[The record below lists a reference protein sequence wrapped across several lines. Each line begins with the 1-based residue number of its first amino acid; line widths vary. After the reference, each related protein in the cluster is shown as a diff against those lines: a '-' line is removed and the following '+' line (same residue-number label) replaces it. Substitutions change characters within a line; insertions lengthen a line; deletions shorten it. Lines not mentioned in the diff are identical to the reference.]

1 VRIVIGEDSA
11 LFREGM
17 TRLLTESGHEVVA
30 KVGDATALIDAVH
43 THAPDA
49 VVIDVRM
56 PPDLTDDGARAA
68 KQLRAANP
76 TLPMVLLSQH
86 VETKN
91 CVELA
96 SSGYFGYL
104 LKDRVI
110 EIDQFLETLDVISR
124 GGSVL
129 DPLVVSQLLSP
140 GDVYDPVKQLSERE
154 FDVLSYMAQGRTNLG
169 ISRVL
174 HLSERTVESHV
185 TRIIH
190 KLGIHVAAEDNRR
203 VLAVL
208 AYLQSR
214 HGEPDRHP

>member
-17 TRLLTESGHEVVA
+17 TRLLTEGGHEVVA
-30 KVGDATALIDAVH
+30 QARDAVAFVAAVH
-43 THAPDA
+43 DHAPDA
-49 VVIDVRM
+49 VVVDVRM

-68 KQLRAANP
+68 QQLRATHP
-76 TLPMVLLSQH
+76 TMPIVLLSQH

-110 EIDQFLETLDVISR
+110 EVDQFLETLDVVSR

-129 DPLVVSQLLSP
+129 DPLVVSQLMSP
-140 GDVYDPVKQLSERE
+140 GDADDPVNQLSERE
-154 FDVLSYMAQGRTNLG
+154 FDVLSLMAQGRANLG
-169 ISRVL
+169 ISEAL
-174 HLSERTVESHV
+174 HLSERTVETHV
-185 TRIIH
+185 TRIIQ
-190 KLGIHVAAEDNRR
+190 KLGIHVSAEDNRR

-208 AYLQSR
+208 VYLQTRS
-214 HGEPDRHP
+214 H

>member
-1 VRIVIGEDSA
+1 MRVVIGEDSA

-30 KVGDATALIDAVH
+30 QAGNAAALLAAVH
-43 THAPDA
+43 DHAPDV

-68 KQLRAANP
+68 QQLRAANP

-96 SSGYFGYL
+96 EGGYFGYL

-110 EIDQFLETLDVISR
+110 EVDQFLETLEIVSR

-129 DPLVVSQLLSP
+129 DPLVVSQLLAP
-140 GDVYDPVKQLSERE
+140 GDAYDPVKQLSQRE
-154 FDVLSYMAQGRTNLG
+154 FDVLAHMAQGRTNLG
-169 ISRVL
+169 ISQVL
-174 HLSERTVESHV
+174 NLSERTVESHV

-214 HGEPDRHP
+214 HR

>member
-1 VRIVIGEDSA
+1 MRIVIGEDSA

-17 TRLLTESGHEVVA
+17 TRLLTEGGHEVVA
-30 KVGDATALIDAVH
+30 QAGDAAALVHAVH

-49 VVIDVRM
+49 VVVDVRM

-68 KQLRAANP
+68 QQLRAAYP

-96 SSGYFGYL
+96 ASGYFGYL

-110 EIDQFLETLDVISR
+110 EVDQFLETLDVVSR

-140 GDVYDPVKQLSERE
+140 GDAHDPVKQLSERE
-154 FDVLSYMAQGRTNLG
+154 LDVLSHMAQGRANLG
-169 ISRVL
+169 ISQAL

-214 HGEPDRHP
+214 HN

>member
-30 KVGDATALIDAVH
+30 QAGDAAALIAAVH
-43 THAPDA
+43 DHAPDA
-49 VVIDVRM
+49 VVVDVRM

-96 SSGYFGYL
+96 ASGYFGYL
-104 LKDRVI
+104 LKDMVI
-110 EIDQFLETLDVISR
+110 EVDQFLETLDVVSR

-140 GDVYDPVKQLSERE
+140 GDAHDPVKRLSERE
-154 FDVLSYMAQGRTNLG
+154 FDVLSHMAQGRTNLG
-169 ISRVL
+169 ISQAL

-214 HGEPDRHP
+214 QS

>member
-30 KVGDATALIDAVH
+30 QAGDAAALIDAVRN
-43 THAPDA
+43 HAPDA

-68 KQLRAANP
+68 QQLRAANP

-96 SSGYFGYL
+96 TSGYFGYL

-110 EIDQFLETLDVISR
+110 EVDQFLETLDVVSR

-140 GDVYDPVKQLSERE
+140 GDADDAVKQLSERE
-154 FDVLSYMAQGRTNLG
+154 FDVLSHMAQGRTNLG
-169 ISRVL
+169 ISQAL

-190 KLGIHVAAEDNRR
+190 KLGIQVAAEDNRR

-214 HGEPDRHP
+214 HR

>member
-30 KVGDATALIDAVH
+30 QAADAAALIDVVH
-43 THAPDA
+43 HHAPDA
-49 VVIDVRM
+49 VVVDVRM

-68 KQLRAANP
+68 RRLRNENP
-76 TLPMVLLSQH
+76 TLPIVLLSQH

-96 SSGYFGYL
+96 AGGYFGYL

-110 EIDQFLETLDVISR
+110 EVDQFLETLDVVIR

-140 GDVYDPVKQLSERE
+140 GDADDPVKQLSKRE
-154 FDVLSYMAQGRTNLG
+154 FDVLSHMAQGRANLG
-169 ISRVL
+169 ISQAL
-174 HLSERTVESHV
+174 SLSERTVESHV
-185 TRIIH
+185 TRIIQ

-214 HGEPDRHP
+214 HR

>member
-11 LFREGM
+11 LFREGL

-30 KVGDATALIDAVH
+30 QAADAAALIDAVH
-43 THAPDA
+43 NYAPDS
-49 VVIDVRM
+49 VVVDVRM

-76 TLPMVLLSQH
+76 TLPIVLLSQH

-96 SSGYFGYL
+96 ACGYFGYL

-110 EIDQFLETLDVISR
+110 EVDQFLETLDVVSR

-140 GDVYDPVKQLSERE
+140 GDAYDPVKQLTERE
-154 FDVLSYMAQGRTNLG
+154 FDVLSHMAQGRANLG
-169 ISRVL
+169 ISQVL
-174 HLSERTVESHV
+174 HLSERTVETHV

-214 HGEPDRHP
+214 HG

>member
-1 VRIVIGEDSA
+1 MRIVIGEDST

-17 TRLLTESGHEVVA
+17 IRLLTESGHDVVA
-30 KVGDATALIDAVH
+30 QAGDAATLVEAVH
-43 THAPDA
+43 EHAPDA
-49 VVIDVRM
+49 VIIDVRM

-68 KQLRAANP
+68 QRLRAAYP

-91 CVELA
+91 CVDLA
-96 SSGYFGYL
+96 SGGYFGYL

-110 EIDQFLETLDVISR
+110 EVDQFLETLDVVSR

-140 GDVYDPVKQLSERE
+140 GDAKDPVKQLTQRE
-154 FDVLSYMAQGRTNLG
+154 FDVLSHMAQGRANLG
-169 ISRVL
+169 ISQAL
-174 HLSERTVESHV
+174 NLSERTVETHI
-185 TRIIH
+185 TRIIQ
-190 KLGIHVAAEDNRR
+190 KLGIHVSAEDNRR

-208 AYLQSR
+208 VYLQSR
-214 HGEPDRHP
+214 HH

>member
-1 VRIVIGEDSA
+1 MRIVSGEDSA

-17 TRLLTESGHEVVA
+17 TRLLTENGHEVVA
-30 KVGDATALIDAVH
+30 QAGDAVTLVDAVH
-43 THAPDA
+43 DQAPDV

-68 KQLRAANP
+68 QQLRTGHP

-96 SSGYFGYL
+96 TSGYFGYL

-110 EIDQFLETLDVISR
+110 EVDQFLEALDVVTR

-140 GDVYDPVKQLSERE
+140 GDAADPVKRLSDRE
-154 FDVLSYMAQGRTNLG
+154 FDVLSLMAQGRANLG
-169 ISRVL
+169 ISQAL
-174 HLSERTVESHV
+174 SLSERTVESHV
-185 TRIIH
+185 TRIIQ

-208 AYLQSR
+208 AYLQRR
-214 HGEPDRHP
+214 HR

>member
-30 KVGDATALIDAVH
+30 QAGDAVALIVAVQE
-43 THAPDA
+43 HAPDA
-49 VVIDVRM
+49 VVVDVRM

-68 KQLRAANP
+68 QRLRAANP

-96 SSGYFGYL
+96 TGGYFGYL

-110 EIDQFLETLDVISR
+110 EVDQFLESLDVVSH

-140 GDVYDPVKQLSERE
+140 GNADDPVKALSERE
-154 FDVLSYMAQGRTNLG
+154 FGVLSHMAQGRANLG
-169 ISRVL
+169 ISQAL
-174 HLSERTVESHV
+174 NLSERTVESHV
-185 TRIIH
+185 TRIIQ

-214 HGEPDRHP
+214 HR

>member
-11 LFREGM
+11 LFREGL
-17 TRLLTESGHEVVA
+17 TRLLTENGHEVVA
-30 KVGDATALIDAVH
+30 QTSDAVALIDAVH
-43 THAPDA
+43 AHAPDA
-49 VVIDVRM
+49 VVVDVRM
-56 PPDLTDDGARAA
+56 PPDLSDDGARAA
-68 KQLRAANP
+68 RQLRSANP

-96 SSGYFGYL
+96 TSGYFGYL

-110 EIDQFLETLDVISR
+110 EVDQFLETLEVVSR

-129 DPLVVSQLLSP
+129 DPLVVSQLMSP
-140 GDVYDPVKQLSERE
+140 GDSDDPVKQLSERE
-154 FDVLSYMAQGRTNLG
+154 FDVLSLMAQGRANLG
-169 ISRVL
+169 ISQSL

-185 TRIIH
+185 THIIQ
-190 KLGIHVAAEDNRR
+190 KLGIHVTVEDNRR

-214 HGEPDRHP
+214 

>member
-17 TRLLTESGHEVVA
+17 TRLLTENGHDVVA
-30 KVGDATALIDAVH
+30 QSGDAPALMAAVH
-43 THAPDA
+43 THTPDA

-68 KQLRAANP
+68 RQLRRENS

-86 VETKN
+86 VDTKN

-110 EIDQFLETLDVISR
+110 EIDQFLETLEVVSR

-129 DPLVVSQLLSP
+129 DPLVISQLLSP
-140 GDVYDPVKQLSERE
+140 GDADDPVKRLSERE
-154 FDVLSYMAQGRTNLG
+154 LEVLSHMAQGRANLG
-169 ISRVL
+169 ISQVL
-174 HLSERTVESHV
+174 QLSERTVETHV
-185 TRIIH
+185 TRIIQ
-190 KLGIHVAAEDNRR
+190 KLGIHVAAGDNRR

-214 HGEPDRHP
+214 NG

>member
-1 VRIVIGEDSA
+1 MRIVIGEDST

-30 KVGDATALIDAVH
+30 QAGDAPARVEAVH
-43 THAPDA
+43 EHRPDA
-49 VVIDVRM
+49 VVVDVRM

-68 KQLRAANP
+68 QRLRAAYP

-96 SSGYFGYL
+96 SNGYFGYL

-110 EIDQFLETLDVISR
+110 EVDQFLESLEVVRR

-140 GDVYDPVKQLSERE
+140 GDADDPVKQLSGRE
-154 FDVLSYMAQGRTNLG
+154 FDVLSHMAQGRANLG
-169 ISRVL
+169 ISQAL
-174 HLSERTVESHV
+174 QLSERTVESHV
-185 TRIIH
+185 TRIIQ
-190 KLGIHVAAEDNRR
+190 KLGIHVSAEDNRR

-214 HGEPDRHP
+214 HH

>member
-1 VRIVIGEDSA
+1 VRIVIAEDSA

-17 TRLLTESGHEVVA
+17 ARLLTESGHEVVA
-30 KVGDATALIDAVH
+30 QAGDAAALTDVVH
-43 THAPDA
+43 GHAPDA

-68 KQLRAANP
+68 KQLRAENP

-96 SSGYFGYL
+96 RSGFFGYL

-110 EIDQFLETLDVISR
+110 EVDQFLEALEVVVR

-129 DPLVVSQLLSP
+129 DPMVVSRLLSP
-140 GDVYDPVKQLSERE
+140 GDADDPINQLSERE
-154 FDVLSYMAQGRTNLG
+154 LDVLSHMAQGRANLG
-169 ISRVL
+169 ISQAL

-185 TRIIH
+185 TRIIQ

-214 HGEPDRHP
+214 DR

>member
-30 KVGDATALIDAVH
+30 QAADASALIDAVH
-43 THAPDA
+43 HHTPD
-49 VVIDVRM
+49 VVVVDVRM

-68 KQLRAANP
+68 QKLRAEDP

-86 VETKN
+86 VETRN

-110 EIDQFLETLDVISR
+110 EIDQFLETLEVVTR

-129 DPLVVSQLLSP
+129 DPLVVRQLLSP
-140 GDVYDPVKQLSERE
+140 GDAYDPVKQLSERE
-154 FDVLSYMAQGRTNLG
+154 FDVLSHMAQGRANLG
-169 ISRVL
+169 ISQAL
-174 HLSERTVESHV
+174 NLSERTVESHV

-190 KLGIHVAAEDNRR
+190 KLGINVTAEDNRR

-214 HGEPDRHP
+214 QH

>member
-30 KVGDATALIDAVH
+30 QAGDAVALIVAVQE
-43 THAPDA
+43 HAPDA
-49 VVIDVRM
+49 VVVDVRM

-68 KQLRAANP
+68 QRLRAANP

-86 VETKN
+86 VETRN

-96 SSGYFGYL
+96 TGGYFGYL

-110 EIDQFLETLDVISR
+110 EVDQFLETLDVVSR

-140 GDVYDPVKQLSERE
+140 GHADDPVKQLSERE
-154 FDVLSYMAQGRTNLG
+154 FDVLSLMAQGRANLG
-169 ISRVL
+169 ISQAL
-174 HLSERTVESHV
+174 SLSERTVESHV
-185 TRIIH
+185 TRIIQ

-214 HGEPDRHP
+214 HR